1 METQIDFLAI
11 GDIVTDAFIRLKDAE
26 ATCDLDHENC
36 KLCVRF
42 GDKVPYESMT
52 EIRAVGNSANAAVAA
67 ARLGVKSSLLTHLGK
82 DLNGEN
88 CIAELKKNG
97 VDTHYVYAHEGMKTN
112 YHYVLWYDV
121 ERTILIKHE
130 AYPVIFPSIPVAPKM
145 LYLSSLGDHTE
156 KYHTEIADYIKA
168 HPEMKVVFQP
178 GTFQIKLGTEILK
191 DIYQNTYAF
200 FCNLEEAKRILGT
213 EEKELPMLLKGLHA
227 LGPKVVVIT
236 DGINGAYASDGVEAW
251 FMPVYPHDPYERTG
265 AGDAFASTVSV
276 ALLKGKT
283 LQEALT
289 WGPVNSMSVVQ
300 YVGAQE
306 GLLSE
311 EKIQKYL
318 SDAPMDYAPKP
329 LF

>member
-227 LGPKVVVIT
+227 LGPKIVVIT